1 MLTTVVEFIFN
12 FFSCID
18 LWMLIRIC
26 DTKLSDIY
34 WEEDGISIVNSEFDS
49 LIMYYS
55 CNVFILFKE
64 GFLTMN
70 WLNKAVWPGFSLKG
84 ASYTFMF
91 SQVDELGI
99 LGEGCSGDSQKL
111 H

>member
-1 MLTTVVEFIFN
+1 MICECSLRT
-12 FFSCID
+12 
-18 LWMLIRIC
+18 C

-34 WEEDGISIVNSEFDS
+34 LEEDGISILNGDLDS

-70 WLNKAVWPGFSLKG
+70 WLNKAVWPGFSLKD
-84 ASYTFMF
+84 ASYTSVFA
-91 SQVDELGI
+91 G
-99 LGEGCSGDSQKL
+99 G
-111 H
+111 